1 MDRYTASPTSKSV
14 PGGLFWVQTP
24 EDLVPPT
31 REPRTWLY
39 PLVHKHQ
46 HHGLWPSQPVPPGP
60 GCAHQQLDT
69 SPRISAALQPI
80 TFQDM
85 GQPQA
90 AWDHSWGKPFWEAS
104 GPGTNHLL
112 ASTTSGQPR
121 SHSQPCQKLAQ
132 PTSRLTQAL
141 GILVLQLVIPRHSS
155 KLQWTST
162 SSRAPWG
169 FTASSWWPSP
179 AYQQA
184 VIRIQIPLA
193 MQPAIPAPSPTYLWL
208 ATCAQ
213 GWAWKPIAPGGSHTY
228 HWVHSSEPTI
238 TKRLT

>member
-1 MDRYTASPTSKSV
+1 MAS
-14 PGGLFWVQTP
+14 
-24 EDLVPPT
+24 DLIASAPW
-31 REPRTWLY
+31 TW
-39 PLVHKHQ
+39 
-46 HHGLWPSQPVPPGP
+46 S
-60 GCAHQQLDT
+60 CAHQQLDT

-90 AWDHSWGKPFWEAS
+90 AWDHSWGNHSWEAS

-132 PTSRLTQAL
+132 PTSRLTQVL
-141 GILVLQLVIPRHSS
+141 GNSGPAASHPKTQLQAPG
-155 KLQWTST
+155 TST

-169 FTASSWWPSP
+169 SQQVPRPSP

-184 VIRIQIPLA
+184 VIRIQIPWLCTA
-193 MQPAIPAPSPTYLWL
+193 SYTSTKSYHSWL

-213 GWAWKPIAPGGSHTY
+213 GWA
-228 HWVHSSEPTI
+228 
-238 TKRLT
+238 